1 LRRAKAQHVAAAS
14 VEDITLDELRRVKDA
29 IGDRINDAT
38 LPAHVQAKLLGEFR
52 LYVEAI
58 LRIERSRP
66 QQVEPKKLSK
76 ADELR
81 ARRDARLAAA
91 DAAGE

>member
-1 LRRAKAQHVAAAS
+1 MS
-14 VEDITLDELRRVKDA
+14 LDELRRVKDA
-29 IGDRINDAT
+29 IGDRINDVT

-58 LRIERSRP
+58 LRVERARP
-66 QQVEPKKLSK
+66 QRVAPKKLSK

-81 ARRDARLAAA
+81 ARRDARIAAA
-91 DAAGE
+91 RHAGE